1 MALEQSILISTKKK
15 LGLDKEYKDFDQDV
29 TDYINASFFRLYQLG
44 LGPSSGFAITGEDE
58 VWDDFDTIELAV
70 PVLNAVKSYVT
81 LKVRLDFDPPGT
93 PHHIQAIKDQITE
106 LEHTLLTERDLVTWS
121 PPSSPSLP

>member
-1 MALEQSILISTKKK
+1 MHHVSCLCGKVRFSVAGDLSPPTACHCTKCRKQT
-15 LGLDKEYKDFDQDV
+15 GHYEAGTDV
-29 TDYINASFFRLYQLG
+29 PRSAVT
-44 LGPSSGFAITGEDE
+44 ITGEDE